1 MVKGAPDVLYVYALD
16 KRERK
21 IRNFA
26 DKYVYFTFISIN
38 GCNLEITF
46 APKKN
51 KTKNKMSQNSDSDF
65 EIAE

>member
-1 MVKGAPDVLYVYALD
+1 MIKGAPAVLYVYALD

-21 IRNFA
+21 TRNFE
-26 DKYVYFTFISIN
+26 DKYVYFNFVSVN

-51 KTKNKMSQNSDSDF
+51 K
-65 EIAE
+65 